1 MKILSIL
8 ALVLTFAACTN
19 PEEGADNTVS
29 RLNLPDYQG
38 RWLVVNYWA
47 EWCKPC
53 IKEIPELNSLD
64 QRYAQIAVL
73 GVNFDG
79 NTGAELETQVEK
91 LGIAF
96 PTLLE
101 DPAAQLGMQKPSVL
115 PTTLVFDPDG
125 RLANTLVGPQ
135 TLESLA
141 LATGQ
146 AAMPEA
152 GPVAEDILP
161 QGQ

>member
-1 MKILSIL
+1 M
-8 ALVLTFAACTN
+8 
-19 PEEGADNTVS
+19 
-29 RLNLPDYQG
+29 
-38 RWLVVNYWA
+38 
-47 EWCKPC
+47 
-53 IKEIPELNSLD
+53 
-64 QRYAQIAVL
+64 L

>member
-8 ALVLTFAACTN
+8 ALVLTLAACTN
-19 PEEGADNTVS
+19 PEEGADNTVP

>member
-1 MKILSIL
+1 VKILSIL
-8 ALVLTFAACTN
+8 ALALALAACSS
-19 PEEGADNTVS
+19 PEEAGDNTVQ

-47 EWCKPC
+47 EWCTPC
-53 IKEIPELNSLD
+53 IKEIPELNRLD
-64 QRYAQIAVL
+64 QRYAQVAVL
-73 GVNFDG
+73 GVDFDG
-79 NTGAELETQVEK
+79 NTGIELQSRVDK

-101 DPAAQLGMQKPSVL
+101 DPSTQLGIPKPSVL
-115 PTTLVFDPDG
+115 PTTLIIDPDG
-125 RLANTLVGPQ
+125 RLSNTLVGPQ
-135 TLESLA
+135 TLASLA

-161 QGQ
+161 QQE